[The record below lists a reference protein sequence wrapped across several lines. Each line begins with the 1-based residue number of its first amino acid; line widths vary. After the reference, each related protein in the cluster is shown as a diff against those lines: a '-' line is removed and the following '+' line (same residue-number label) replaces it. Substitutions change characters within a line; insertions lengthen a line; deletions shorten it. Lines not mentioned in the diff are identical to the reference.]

1 MTSGPRKASSTLL
14 TSMQIIHTICF
25 LPLRFV
31 HHSTAQAVSR
41 FPLNSIRNIARW
53 LQCCDKTPTEVAS
66 EPLTNHDMMAIMKST
81 THEKGEGNDDDPCK
95 NDVMKDDWVD
105 ETTA

>member
-1 MTSGPRKASSTLL
+1 
-14 TSMQIIHTICF
+14 MQIILSASFPCGSRTI
-25 LPLRFV
+25 LQLKL
-31 HHSTAQAVSR
+31 SR

-53 LQCCDKTPTEVAS
+53 LQRCDKTPTEVAS

-81 THEKGEGNDDDPCK
+81 THERGEGNDDDPCK
-95 NDVMKDDWVD
+95 NDVMKDDGVD